1 VAVVGGGPAVANTSE
16 WRRDVFIAMRV
27 IDAAAAS
34 ALEGRSSRRR
44 RPLLPWRRRREDRPS
59 EAEGEPAGSDL
70 GRLLR
75 DLREL
80 EAKAGRAL
88 EPLPATRWLER
99 VLPEWEALRGL
110 PHATLFH
117 RHPVDVHSMRT
128 VAEIDYAMRVDEE
141 QTGTPA
147 AAAGL
152 SRDEV
157 LLAAMLH
164 DIGKGHEGDHSIVG
178 AVIAERFASRVGLGA
193 DATRRLAAAAEHH
206 LLLPIVATRRDIAD
220 PRVIREAAEA
230 IGDTSTLHLV
240 YLLAVADARATG
252 PEVWNPWKAQLIR
265 SLYERVLEVL
275 SVGTPE
281 AATAPEQRLSAIV
294 EALAGRFTAEQVEA
308 HVRGIEPG
316 YLLSTPPATIGDH
329 IELIEQ
335 LGDRP
340 TAVRRDRLGDLDRL
354 TVATRD
360 RPGILQSVVGAL
372 AGHNA
377 DVLGGVAYTRD
388 DGVAI
393 QVWHLVDALSGGGAA
408 EDGARSIDDRRWE
421 RILNAVPAA
430 IAGEFAIDERLAEV
444 RATYPMPVPVR
455 RDTEVNVDNG
465 ASTDYSVVEVHTA
478 DRRGL
483 LYAITRTLHELAL
496 DIHLAKVDTIG
507 AEVVDA
513 FYVLRQNGR
522 RLEAPDE
529 IERVRSRIK
538 AAVAALDEA
547 PE

>member
-1 VAVVGGGPAVANTSE
+1 MADDSVITDEMKAVIGVESE
-16 WRRDVFIAMRV
+16 PSVYEI
-27 IDAAAAS
+27 
-34 ALEGRSSRRR
+34 ERSSIRR
-44 RPLLPWRRRREDRPS
+44 W
-59 EAEGEPAGSDL
+59 
-70 GRLLR
+70 
-75 DLREL
+75 
-80 EAKAGRAL
+80 
-88 EPLPATRWLER
+88 
-99 VLPEWEALRGL
+99 
-110 PHATLFH
+110 
-117 RHPVDVHSMRT
+117 
-128 VAEIDYAMRVDEE
+128 
-141 QTGTPA
+141 
-147 AAAGL
+147 
-152 SRDEV
+152 
-157 LLAAMLH
+157 
-164 DIGKGHEGDHSIVG
+164 
-178 AVIAERFASRVGLGA
+178 
-193 DATRRLAAAAEHH
+193 
-206 LLLPIVATRRDIAD
+206 
-220 PRVIREAAEA
+220 AEA

-360 RPGILQSVVGAL
+360 RPGILQAVVGAL

-393 QVWHLVDALSGGGAA
+393 QVWHLVDALSGGAAA
-408 EDGARSIDDRRWE
+408 EGGARSIDDRRWE
-421 RILNAVPAA
+421 RILDAVPAA
-430 IAGEFAIDERLAEV
+430 IAGEFAIEQRLAEV

-507 AEVVDA
+507 PQVVDA
-513 FYVLRQNGR
+513 FYVQRRNGR
-522 RLEAPDE
+522 RVENADE
-529 IERVRSRIK
+529 IERLERRVRE
-538 AAVAALDEA
+538 AVLALDEA
-547 PE
+547 D